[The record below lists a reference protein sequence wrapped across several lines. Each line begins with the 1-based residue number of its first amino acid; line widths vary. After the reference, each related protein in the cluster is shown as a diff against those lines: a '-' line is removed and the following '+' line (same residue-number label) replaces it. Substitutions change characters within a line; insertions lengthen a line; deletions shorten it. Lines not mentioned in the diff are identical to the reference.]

1 MSFHSI
7 DQSIQMCVGAVGMT
21 TQYIF
26 NREDWDWCHVHKG
39 TERQFECQK
48 SVTPDMVIEII

>member
-1 MSFHSI
+1 
-7 DQSIQMCVGAVGMT
+7 MCVGAVGMT